1 MRPMLGADLDRA
13 VCCLLAVPRPLWP
26 EQATRLI
33 AAAQVADRYR
43 KRTRQPHPQFGN
55 GSVIDA
61 AQRFPAVPL
70 PRPGDPAYYHALA
83 EFLRVYL
90 SLRGHHKS

>member
-33 AAAQVADRYR
+33 AAA
-43 KRTRQPHPQFGN
+43 
-55 GSVIDA
+55 
-61 AQRFPAVPL
+61 
-70 PRPGDPAYYHALA
+70 
-83 EFLRVYL
+83 
-90 SLRGHHKS
+90 